1 MIYGTGIDLTE
12 IKRIKMLRQRFTTFV
27 SKVLTPNEQQ
37 AMAQLKGQR
46 QNEFLAGRFSAKEAY
61 SKAYGTGLG
70 SAVGFQD
77 VEILDDEEGK
87 PHLTKHPFNG
97 PAHISISHTEA
108 LVMTEVI
115 LEVGDPQQND

>member
-77 VEILDDEEGK
+77 VEILDEKRVNHTSPSIRLMDQ
-87 PHLTKHPFNG
+87 HIFRFLTRRHW
-97 PAHISISHTEA
+97 S
-108 LVMTEVI
+108 
-115 LEVGDPQQND
+115 

>member
-12 IKRIKMLRQRFTTFV
+12 INRIQTLRQRFAAFV
-27 SKVLTPNEQQ
+27 PKVLTPAEQDV
-37 AMAQLKGQR
+37 MNKLKGQR

-77 VEILDDEEGK
+77 VEILDDDEGR
-87 PHLTKHPFNG
+87 PHLTKQPFDG
-97 PAHISISHTEA
+97 PAHISISHTET

-115 LEVGDPQQND
+115 LETVDSTR